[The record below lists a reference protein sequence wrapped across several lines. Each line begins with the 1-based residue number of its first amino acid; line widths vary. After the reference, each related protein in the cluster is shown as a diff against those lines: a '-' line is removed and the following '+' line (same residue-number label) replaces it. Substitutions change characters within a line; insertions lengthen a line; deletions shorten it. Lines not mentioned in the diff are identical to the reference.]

1 MFTAVATRPP
11 ERSMRTARLYVV
23 AAISAVKESDGLR
36 DGAGG

>member
-1 MFTAVATRPP
+1 
-11 ERSMRTARLYVV
+11 MRTARLYVV